1 MSQLTESYILSV
13 AESTAPGQSATGLSL
28 TEGAHGHR
36 FGNRGRPARAWS
48 ADRVGGHLSDVVL
61 SFRMNKRCGLA
72 VSPGSWALTKDER
85 RILSWSAD
93 KTPGRSGGGRCRRRL
108 EEYAGR
114 GRNPHHVDE
123 AGESGTEP
131 RGPRSDPARGCS
143 PR

>member
-1 MSQLTESYILSV
+1 MSQLTASYILSV
-13 AESTAPGQSATGLSL
+13 AESTAPGQSTTGLSL
-28 TEGAHGHR
+28 PAAAHGHR

-48 ADRVGGHLSDVVL
+48 ADRVGGHLSDDVL

-114 GRNPHHVDE
+114 GRNPHHADE
-123 AGESGTEP
+123 GGEARAERP
-131 RGPRSDPARGCS
+131 GPRPDPTRG
-143 PR
+143 R